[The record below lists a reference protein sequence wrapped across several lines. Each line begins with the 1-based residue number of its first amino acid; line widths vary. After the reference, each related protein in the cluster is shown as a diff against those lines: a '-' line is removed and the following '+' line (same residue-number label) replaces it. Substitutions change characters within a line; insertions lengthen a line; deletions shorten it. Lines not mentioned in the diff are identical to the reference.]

1 MLRGWVWRVALCLA
15 LESGV
20 SFLTQIHAQGAA
32 IRSAPARITEKVD
45 ESKLTGLSGDVP
57 YLARAEFD
65 RGRAD
70 ASLRLTHVRL
80 LLHRSPGQE
89 AALDAYL
96 ADLQDKSSPNY
107 QKWLS
112 PEQFG
117 ALYGPADSDIAT
129 VTGWLESHG
138 LVIEQVAPGR
148 TDIAFSGTVAQV
160 ESAFHTQIHNF
171 RAGSQAFTSNTTEP
185 LIPAALAGVAGG
197 IAHLNTIRPRPL
209 NKPAGFGY
217 FDPVSKRLIRAPAD
231 ARPGARPEL
240 TTNPS
245 SGVYHLYITPAD
257 AATIYDSPNSWNA
270 NFSGSS
276 EYDGSRVSIGIGGDA
291 VINTNTAGNYG
302 MFINGGYTPSVINVD
317 GVTST
322 GDSDEAY
329 LDVELS
335 KALAPGAAIMFY
347 TSTDL
352 YSAIERAINDNHV
365 DIFSLSFGLCE
376 LGLTTSGN
384 AYMAGLWQ
392 QAAAQGIAVTVSTGD
407 DGSAGC
413 DYPTDKSGNY
423 ISSASQGLQVSGF
436 ASTPYNVAVGG
447 TDFYALPGAF
457 TTYASTTDLL
467 DFRTALGYIPESTWN
482 NSTTTNGKLANN
494 VAQPTA
500 KGNIYAGSG
509 GVSRCSTNTTT
520 STAAGTC
527 TSGYGKPSWQQ
538 ATGVPADGARD
549 LPDVALM
556 AGTGTDAAAWLV
568 CTDDTFTSGGVT
580 YTANCASGPKGFSFE
595 GYGGTSTSAPAFAG
609 ILAMVQSRT
618 GFRLGQAAQELYEL
632 ASGPNASSIF
642 HDVTVGNISVP
653 CSSGTPDCSKNVAG
667 NNFETGYDA
676 AAGYDLATGLG
687 SVDATAL
694 VMDWGSATGSAKP
707 TITLTPS
714 ATTFPASQMVT
725 VTVTI
730 AGSLGTPTGRIGFT
744 GGGYDGGSQF
754 LVNGSFEFTIN
765 GGALTPGTDQ
775 MTASYS
781 GDPNYAPAT
790 ASTTLNVTG
799 PGLIMTP
806 ASLTFPDTAVGT
818 SSAPQMVTLKST
830 GTETVT
836 ISAIDVLD
844 IMGGFEQTNNC
855 GTTLAVGASCSV
867 SVTFAP
873 ALAYNGQ
880 AELRVFDNTVGSPQ
894 GVPLQ
899 GKGYTPA
906 PGVSLS
912 SSKINF
918 SGTVVKT
925 TSPVQPLVV
934 TNSGTAAL
942 VISGISISGTNAADF
957 AQTND
962 CTTVAANSNCTINVT
977 FTPSGMGSESAGL
990 MFNDNAVITQQIVDL
1005 QGSGIEQ
1012 GAFSLAATAVALTRG
1027 TSGTS
1032 TISAVPSGGYTG
1044 TITLNSCSLSGLPV
1058 AAMDV
1063 PTCVITTSTVTVG
1076 SSSTSGVVTISS
1088 TAPRSALAAGR
1099 SGRSEAL
1106 RGADSIAFAAVLA
1119 LWFPRL
1125 RRWRSVLIL
1134 LLGLVGVMTMPG
1146 CGGGGGSSSG
1156 GGDSG
1161 TTPGSYSYTVTGKD
1175 ALGVKQTVTVSV
1187 TVN

>member
-1 MLRGWVWRVALCLA
+1 MLPGWVSRVALCLVLTLA
-15 LESGV
+15 GAV
-20 SFLTQIHAQGAA
+20 SLLHAQTTA
-32 IRSAPARITEKVD
+32 IGSTPARITENVD
-45 ESKLTGLSGDVP
+45 ETRLTDLRGDVP

-70 ASLRLTHVRL
+70 ASARMTHIRL
-80 LLHRSPGQE
+80 LLHRSPEQE
-89 AALDAYL
+89 AVLDGYL
-96 ADLQDKSSPNY
+96 GELQDKSSPNY
-107 QKWLS
+107 RRWLS

-117 ALYGPADSDIAT
+117 ALYGPADSDIAKI
-129 VTGWLESHG
+129 VAWLESHG
-138 LVIEQVAPGR
+138 LVIEQVAQGR

-171 RAGSQAFTSNTTEP
+171 RVGSQAFTSNTTEP
-185 LIPAALAGVAGG
+185 LIPAALAEVAGG

-217 FDPVSKRLIRAPAD
+217 FDPVSKRMVRTPAD
-231 ARPGARPEL
+231 ARPGAKLEL
-240 TTNPS
+240 TTSPS

-270 NFSGSS
+270 NFSGST
-276 EYDGSRVSIGIGGDA
+276 EYNGSLVSIGIGGDA

-302 MFINGGYTPSVINVD
+302 MFLNGGYMPSVINVD

-329 LDVELS
+329 IDVELS
-335 KALAPGAAIMFY
+335 KALAPGAAVMLY

-407 DGSAGC
+407 NGSAGC
-413 DYPTDKSGNY
+413 DYPTDKNGNY
-423 ISSASQGLQVSGF
+423 VSTALQGLQVSGF

-447 TDFYALPGAF
+447 TDFYALAGAF

-482 NSTTTNGKLANN
+482 NSTTANRKMANN
-494 VAQPTA
+494 VSQPAA
-500 KGNIYAGSG
+500 KGNIFAGSG
-509 GVSRCSTNTTT
+509 GASRCSTNTTT
-520 STAAGTC
+520 SAAMGTC
-527 TSGYGKPSWQQ
+527 TSGYNKPGWQQ

-549 LPDVALM
+549 LPDVSLM
-556 AGTGTDAAAWLV
+556 AGTGSDAAAWLV

-580 YTANCASGPKGFSFE
+580 YTADCASGPKGFSFE
-595 GYGGTSTSAPAFAG
+595 GFGGTSTSAPAFAG

-618 GFRLGQAAQELYEL
+618 GIRLGQGAQELYEL
-632 ASGPNASSIF
+632 ASGPNAGSIF
-642 HDVTVGNISVP
+642 HDITIGNISVP
-653 CSSGTPDCSKNVAG
+653 CGSGTPNCSKNAAG
-667 NNFETGYDA
+667 NYFEAGYDA

-694 VMDWGSATGSAKP
+694 VMNWGLATGSAKP
-707 TITLTPS
+707 TIAMTPS

-725 VTVTI
+725 VTVTV
-730 AGSLGTPTGRIGFT
+730 AGSVGTPTGHIGLT
-744 GGGYDGGSQF
+744 GGGYDGGSQI
-754 LVNGSFEFTIN
+754 LVNGTYEFTIN
-765 GGALTPGTDQ
+765 AGALTPGTDQ

-799 PGLIMTP
+799 PGLTLSP
-806 ASLTFPDTAVGT
+806 ASLTFPDTAAGT
-818 SSAPQMVTLKST
+818 SSAPQTVTLKST
-830 GTETVT
+830 GTENVT
-836 ISAIDVLD
+836 ISSIDVLD
-844 IMGGFEQTNNC
+844 IMGGYEQTNNC

-873 ALAYNGQ
+873 TSAYTDQ
-880 AELRVFDNTVGSPQ
+880 AELRIFDNTVISPQ

-899 GKGYTPA
+899 GTGYTPA
-906 PGVSLS
+906 PAVSLS
-912 SSKINF
+912 TSKIDF

-925 TSPVQPLVV
+925 TSPVQPVVV

-942 VISGISISGTNAADF
+942 VISGISITGTNAADF

-962 CTTVAANSNCTINVT
+962 CATVAAKSNCTINVT
-977 FTPSGMGSESAGL
+977 FTPSGMGAESARVSI
-990 MFNDNAVITQQIVDL
+990 NDNAAITQQIVDL

-1012 GAFSLAATAVALTRG
+1012 GAFTLAATAITLTRG

-1063 PTCVITTSTVTVG
+1063 PTCVITTNTVTVG
-1076 SSSTSGVVTISS
+1076 ASSTSGAVTISS
-1088 TAPRSALAAGR
+1088 TAPRNSVAAARPG
-1099 SGRSEAL
+1099 SSEAL
-1106 RGADSIAFAAVLA
+1106 RGAGGLAFAAVLVI
-1119 LWFPRL
+1119 WFPKL
-1125 RRWRSVLIL
+1125 RRGRSVLIL
-1134 LLGLVGVMTMPG
+1134 LLGFALFIAASG
-1146 CGGGGGSSSG
+1146 CGGGGGGSSG

-1175 ALGVKQTVTVSV
+1175 ALGVKQTTTISV